1 MQNECWGIILAAG
14 QGSRMAEATG
24 GEAKQFL
31 RWKGAPLW
39 WQSAQAMAA
48 SPLIHGLVF
57 VFPPDRKEEAED
69 ELHQLDRAYSLGV
82 RIAVAEGGARRQ
94 DSVRHGLEALPDECS
109 SVLVHDSARPFLSTA
124 LVTHLADTLRQ
135 ALPSGVMGVIPGLAV
150 TDTIKQVDGSAHVTG
165 TPARAQLRAVQ
176 TPQAFPAGALREAH
190 ARALREGWDVTD
202 DASIMEQSGL
212 PVLVI
217 EGDPANIKITNP
229 QDLAMLNE
237 SKPLFPCCGY
247 GYDVHAY
254 GGDRPL
260 MLGGVPVGGE
270 FLVRAHSDGDVLLHA
285 LMDAILG
292 CLAAGDIGHLF
303 PDNDPKFENIS
314 SVVLLDHVLSLAAEA
329 GLRLCHV
336 DLTVIAQKPKLA
348 PHADAIRRNV
358 ARLLDLPLDHVAF
371 KATTEEKLGFTG
383 ELKGLKAVAL
393 VSAVR

>member
-39 WQSAQAMAA
+39 WHSAQAMAA
-48 SPLIHGLVF
+48 SPLVHGLVF
-57 VFPPDRKEEAED
+57 VFPPDRKADAEAE
-69 ELHQLDRAYSLGV
+69 LLQLDRARSLGV

-94 DSVRHGLEALPDECS
+94 DSVRHGLEALPEACT
-109 SVLVHDSARPFLSTA
+109 SVLVHDSARPFLNTA
-124 LVTHLADTLRQ
+124 LVTRLADTLSHVQ
-135 ALPSGVMGVIPGLAV
+135 PSGVMGVIPGLAV
-150 TDTIKQVDGSAHVTG
+150 TDTIKQVDEGALVTA
-165 TPARAQLRAVQ
+165 TPARARLRAVQ
-176 TPQAFPAGALREAH
+176 TPQAFPAEALRKAH
-190 ARALREGWDVTD
+190 ARAQLEGWDVTD

-217 EGDPANIKITNP
+217 EGNPANIKITNP

-237 SKPLFPCCGY
+237 SKPLLPCCGY

-260 MLGGVPVGGE
+260 MLGGVHIGGE

-314 SVVLLDHVLSLAAEA
+314 SVVLLDHVMGMAAEA

-358 ARLLDLPLDHVAF
+358 ARLLDLPLDRVAF

>member
-14 QGSRMAEATG
+14 QGSRMAAATG

-39 WQSAQAMAA
+39 WQSAMAMAA
-48 SPLIHGLVF
+48 SPRIHGLIF
-57 VFPPDRKEEAED
+57 VFPPEKKSEAEA
-69 ELHQLDRAYSLGV
+69 ELCKLDRTQSLGV
-82 RIAVAEGGARRQ
+82 RVAVAEGGARRQ
-94 DSVRHGLEALPDECS
+94 DSVRHGLEALPAECTR
-109 SVLVHDSARPFLSTA
+109 VLVHDSARPFLATA
-124 LVTHLADTLRQ
+124 LVTRLAD
-135 ALPSGVMGVIPGLAV
+135 ALSEGMPLGIMGVVPGLAV
-150 TDTIKQVDGSAHVTG
+150 TDTIKQVDEAALVTA
-165 TPARAQLRAVQ
+165 TPARATLRAVQ
-176 TPQAFPAGALREAH
+176 TPQAFPAAALREAH

-202 DASIMEQSGL
+202 DASLMEQSGL

-217 EGDPANIKITNP
+217 EGDAANIKITNP

-237 SKPLFPCCGY
+237 SKPLLPCCGY

-254 GGDRPL
+254 GGNRPL
-260 MLGGVPVGGE
+260 MLGGIEVGGE

-303 PDNDPKFENIS
+303 PDNDPKFDNIS
-314 SVVLLDHVLSLAAEA
+314 SVVLLDHVTTMAAEA

-358 ARLLDLPLDHVAF
+358 ARLLDLPLEHVAF

-383 ELKGLKAVAL
+383 ELKGIKAVAL

>member
-1 MQNECWGIILAAG
+1 MQNQCWGIILAAG
-14 QGSRMAEATG
+14 QGSRMAAATG

-39 WQSAQAMAA
+39 WQSALTMAA
-48 SPLIHGLVF
+48 SPRVHGLVF
-57 VFPPDRKEEAED
+57 VFPAEKKAEAEA
-69 ELHQLDRAYSLGV
+69 ELRQLNAASSLGV
-82 RIAVAEGGARRQ
+82 RIAVAEGGKRRQ
-94 DSVRHGLEALPDECS
+94 DSVRHGLAALPSECS
-109 SVLVHDSARPFLSTA
+109 TVLVHDSARPFLSTA
-124 LVTHLADTLRQ
+124 LVTRLAETLREQ
-135 ALPSGVMGVIPGLAV
+135 EPHGVMGVIPGLAV
-150 TDTIKQVDGSAHVTG
+150 IDTIKQVDESAVVTA
-165 TPARAQLRAVQ
+165 TPARSTLRAVQ
-176 TPQAFPAGALREAH
+176 TPQAFPAAVLREAH
-190 ARALREGWDVTD
+190 ERALAEGWDVTD
-202 DASIMEQSGL
+202 DASILEQCGL
-212 PVLVI
+212 PVLII
-217 EGDPANIKITNP
+217 EGEAENIKITHP

-254 GGDRPL
+254 GGNRPL
-260 MLGGVPVGGE
+260 MLGGVEIGGD
-270 FLVRAHSDGDVLLHA
+270 FLVHAHSDGDVLLHA

-303 PDNDPKFENIS
+303 PDNDPKFDGIS
-314 SVVLLDHVLSLAAEA
+314 SVVLLDHVLSMAAEA

-348 PHADAIRRNV
+348 PHADNIRRNV
-358 ARLLDLPLDHVAF
+358 ARLLDLPLEHVAF